1 MHNVH
6 RGEVTI
12 EFSSQSLTLRPTFQ
26 ALCEIESILGK
37 SIVKALID
45 FEQEQLRL
53 VSIIAIIKAGVK
65 AYDGTILI
73 DEQVGV
79 LIQEKGLMNILSY
92 MVLFLSRAIGLE
104 KDSV

>member
-1 MHNVH
+1 MLLLC
-6 RGEVTI
+6 RIEV
-12 EFSSQSLTLRPTFQ
+12 
-26 ALCEIESILGK
+26 ILGK

-73 DEQVGV
+73 DEQVAG